1 MEDSGKCLGTLKTV
15 EIVSVYRYRNFDGN
29 LAD

>member
-1 MEDSGKCLGTLKTV
+1 MEDSEKYLGTLKTV
-15 EIVSVYRYRNFDGN
+15 EVVSLYKYRNFDGN

>member
-1 MEDSGKCLGTLKTV
+1 MRDSEKYLGTLKTV
-15 EIVSVYRYRNFDGN
+15 EAVSRYKYRNFDKY